1 MNPYIPILTRTL
13 SFFASGNGRL
23 RRRVLRLRLLFC
35 KDRTGNCPIQA
46 KRKQRRLSELLSICW
61 VHIWTADFWNAMHV
75 HSDFL
80 INSSPAE
87 GKVRSIGGNCSRWR
101 MRASCVIT
109 LAVCLTDLRGC
120 QYEIATCN
128 EEKFDT
134 GPPDLDKF
142 VQIQQQPKSTFV
154 FFTKNKYFFPWTYN
168 FLGLW
173 SSWYIT
179 WT

>member
-1 MNPYIPILTRTL
+1 
-13 SFFASGNGRL
+13 
-23 RRRVLRLRLLFC
+23 
-35 KDRTGNCPIQA
+35 
-46 KRKQRRLSELLSICW
+46 
-61 VHIWTADFWNAMHV
+61 MHV

-80 INSSPAE
+80 TTSSPAE

-109 LAVCLTDLRGC
+109 LAFCLTDLRGC

-142 VQIQQQPKSTFV
+142 VQIQQQPKSTCG
-154 FFTKNKYFFPWTYN
+154 FFTKTRFFSKQIDFFPGPTIFWV
-168 FLGLW
+168 FEAPGM
-173 SSWYIT
+173 
-179 WT
+179 